1 MSDKKIKIAIVG
13 VGNIAE
19 SHIHNYLKNSDV
31 ELYAFCDIDAEKLQ
45 RKGDKFGVTRLYTD
59 EDKMFEELPEID
71 AVSVCTWNNQHMPCA
86 VKALNAG
93 KDVLCE
99 KPMSVSVE
107 DAIKMKEAAEKNN
120 RILML
125 GFVRRYGR
133 DCRIIKDF
141 AKEGQFGEFYY
152 AKARYMRRK
161 GNPGGWFANKSLS
174 GGGCLIDLGV
184 HVIDYVRYVMGCP
197 KPISVYGATFDKMGN
212 RGTAEGE
219 WKASSSGNDI
229 CDVEDLATALVR
241 FDNGAVLNVETSFDL
256 HGSSDNSIAV
266 YGTKCGVQ
274 LCETVRFFSDVAGHL
289 TDITLKEESKVDFDN
304 MFTNEINHFVDC
316 VKNRKTPIST
326 ADDGIMLMK
335 ILMGIYESAKTGHEV
350 ILD

>member
-1 MSDKKIKIAIVG
+1 MSDKIKIAIVG
-13 VGNIAE
+13 VGNISE
-19 SHIHNYLKNSDV
+19 CHIGNYIKNPDV
-31 ELYAFCDIDAEKLQ
+31 ELYAFCDIDEEKLK
-45 RKGDKFGVTRLYTD
+45 RKGEKFGVTRLYTD
-59 EDKMFEELPEID
+59 EDKMLAELPEID
-71 AVSVCTWNNQHMPCA
+71 AVSVCTWNNQHMPCT

-99 KPMSVSVE
+99 KPMSVNVE

-133 DCRIIKDF
+133 DCRIMKDF
-141 AKEGQFGEFYY
+141 ANAGEFGDFYY
-152 AKARYMRRK
+152 AKARYVRRR
-161 GNPGGWFANKSLS
+161 GCPGGWFVNKSLS

-197 KPISVYGATFDKMGN
+197 KPISVYGATFDKLGN
-212 RGTAEGE
+212 KTAAAGE
-219 WKASSSGNDI
+219 WQASSTGENI
-229 CDVEDLATALVR
+229 CDVEDLAVALVR
-241 FDNGAVLNVETSFDL
+241 FDNGAVLNVETSFDI
-256 HGSSDNSIAV
+256 HGSGDNSISI
-266 YGTKCGVQ
+266 YGTKSGAQ
-274 LCETVRFFSDVAGHL
+274 LGEQIRFFSDVAGHM
-289 TDITLKEESKVDFDN
+289 TDTTLREDSGADFGE
-304 MFTNEINHFVDC
+304 MFTSEINHFVDC

-335 ILMGIYESAKTGHEV
+335 ILMGIYESANTGHEV